1 MNYKS
6 SKLKKLEDSRF
17 SLFTRDLDRCIVCRC
32 ATDDLNEVFMGRNRI
47 NSMKYG
53 MVIPLC
59 RFHHEQYHIDRG
71 MQLYWMQKGKEMFI
85 QKYGEDEWLNT
96 FRYIKE

>member
-1 MNYKS
+1 MIYKS
-6 SKLKKLEDSRF
+6 SKLRKLENNRYSI
-17 SLFTRDLDRCIVCRC
+17 FTDDLDHCIICRC

-71 MQLYWMQKGKEMFI
+71 MQLYWMELGKKKFI
-85 QKYGEDEWLNT
+85 EKYSSELWLNT
-96 FRYIKE
+96 FRYIKG